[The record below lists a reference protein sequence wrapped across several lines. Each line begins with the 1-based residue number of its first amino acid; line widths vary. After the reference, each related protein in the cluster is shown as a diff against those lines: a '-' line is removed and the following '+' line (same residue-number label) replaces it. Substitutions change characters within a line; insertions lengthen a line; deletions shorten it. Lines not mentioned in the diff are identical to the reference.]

1 MPSDVDRGLFLS
13 VIFALYLLLLL
24 LIRLGRI
31 KSSAVKFDKS
41 NSFVRPCFPL
51 LIMILLRLL

>member
-1 MPSDVDRGLFLS
+1 MPLDVDRGLFLS

-31 KSSAVKFDKS
+31 MKSAVKTDKS
-41 NSFVRPCFPL
+41 NFFVKHCFPL
-51 LIMILLRLL
+51 LIMILPRLL